1 MVNPF
6 AWLIP
11 IDSKSIGDWNTG
23 MQKSRR
29 FFAGIPAHVT
39 DLMGKEENF
48 VTDTACIKFYCQYMK
63 NFTSL
68 TFFSKMPI
76 LSAKYIYIFVNV
88 HTLCI
93 L

>member
-6 AWLIP
+6 ALLIP
-11 IDSKSIGDWNTG
+11 IDSKSIGDCNIG
-23 MQKSRR
+23 MQKR
-29 FFAGIPAHVT
+29 FFARIPAHVT
-39 DLMGKEENF
+39 EDLMGKEENF
-48 VTDTACIKFYCQYMK
+48 VTDTPCIKSYCQYMK